1 MTGSNSFW
9 FAKTGA
15 SFYNDVIS
23 RSLKIDD
30 NTDARL
36 SRTLGT
42 ATDRAKYTLS
52 WWMKV
57 GNTPIATDTA
67 TIFDSGLN
75 GSNYSF
81 IYLNNGRTLACN
93 GVSGGSNSY
102 ALTTNDMLRDPT
114 AWYHCMFVYNS
125 SASTTTDRIYFIVN
139 GTRLTSTTGSPTYP
153 SSGVNDPYWNNS
165 NAHYIGYGGG
175 AANVTDFD
183 GYLADIYHIDG
194 QALDADD
201 FTELKNGVRI
211 PKEYTGSYGD
221 NGFHLAF
228 ASGTGTGTASSS
240 TIGADTSG
248 NDLHFTTTN
257 IDSNDVMLD
266 SPEVN
271 FATINFLGQSL
282 KSTVTASEGNLFF
295 DGSTL
300 SPSNYD
306 AGVVCNFGMKGGKWY
321 WETRLHGG
329 GTPPADGS
337 RDWAVGFA
345 PYSTV
350 SKSVDDG
357 TYGSVLGNGSSATLS
372 GYGYYNNS
380 GTIGIRH
387 NNSISAFGSAH
398 ASDDILGHAL
408 DLENGT
414 WVIYK
419 NGSSLGT
426 AATGIDTSLTYFAA
440 GGAIGG
446 TISSFD
452 VTFNFGQDS
461 TFNGAVSAGGN
472 ADGGGVGDFKYAVP
486 SGYLAC
492 CTRNLDDSTL
502 GPNSDEL
509 PNQHYQNYLFTGDSN
524 STRTISGLN
533 FQPDLLWSKTRD
545 TVGFTHR
552 IYDSTRGAD
561 KGFKIGDGAN
571 LYAIEST
578 NDLFD
583 GFTSDGYKTTTDGS
597 AGDLLNYDTANYINW
612 LWRANAG
619 TTTTNDAS
627 ATSVGNIDSVYQ
639 ANTTA
644 GFSIVQYTGTG
655 SAGGIAHGLGAVPH
669 FILIKNRTHNSG
681 NGSGTNWV
689 VYHRDMDP
697 TEPQDYSLYISTA
710 GRGDYVGMFN
720 DTAPTSTTFTVGTH
734 MTVNSGDPNYYMAYV
749 WTEIANFSR
758 FGLYNGNGNTNGP
771 YVHLGFRPALL
782 VVKNRDTTGSWAV
795 SDSARSPFNEVAN
808 TLLWDD
814 DATESGVSNDLNV
827 DFTANGFKIRDSNS
841 HYNSD
846 GAEYIYAAW
855 AEMPT
860 KYANAY

>member
-1 MTGSNSFW
+1 
-9 FAKTGA
+9 
-15 SFYNDVIS
+15 
-23 RSLKIDD
+23 
-30 NTDARL
+30 
-36 SRTLGT
+36 
-42 ATDRAKYTLS
+42 
-52 WWMKV
+52 
-57 GNTPIATDTA
+57 
-67 TIFDSGLN
+67 
-75 GSNYSF
+75 
-81 IYLNNGRTLACN
+81 
-93 GVSGGSNSY
+93 
-102 ALTTNDMLRDPT
+102 
-114 AWYHCMFVYNS
+114 
-125 SASTTTDRIYFIVN
+125 
-139 GTRLTSTTGSPTYP
+139 
-153 SSGVNDPYWNNS
+153 
-165 NAHYIGYGGG
+165 
-175 AANVTDFD
+175 
-183 GYLADIYHIDG
+183 
-194 QALDADD
+194 LDADD

-282 KSTVTASEGNLFF
+282 KSTVTASEGNLFY

-300 SPSNYD
+300 SPSNYNS
-306 AGVVCNFGMKGGKWY
+306 GVISNFGMKGGKWY

-345 PYSTV
+345 PYSTI

-372 GYGYYNNS
+372 GYGYYNHN
-380 GTIGIRH
+380 GTMGIRH

-509 PNQHYQNYLFTGDSN
+509 PNQHYQNYLFTGDSS

-545 TVGFTHR
+545 TVGFTH
-552 IYDSTRGAD
+552 
-561 KGFKIGDGAN
+561 
-571 LYAIEST
+571 
-578 NDLFD
+578 
-583 GFTSDGYKTTTDGS
+583 
-597 AGDLLNYDTANYINW
+597 
-612 LWRANAG
+612 
-619 TTTTNDAS
+619 
-627 ATSVGNIDSVYQ
+627 
-639 ANTTA
+639 
-644 GFSIVQYTGTG
+644 
-655 SAGGIAHGLGAVPH
+655 
-669 FILIKNRTHNSG
+669 
-681 NGSGTNWV
+681 
-689 VYHRDMDP
+689 
-697 TEPQDYSLYISTA
+697 
-710 GRGDYVGMFN
+710 
-720 DTAPTSTTFTVGTH
+720 
-734 MTVNSGDPNYYMAYV
+734 
-749 WTEIANFSR
+749 
-758 FGLYNGNGNTNGP
+758 
-771 YVHLGFRPALL
+771 
-782 VVKNRDTTGSWAV
+782 
-795 SDSARSPFNEVAN
+795 
-808 TLLWDD
+808 
-814 DATESGVSNDLNV
+814 
-827 DFTANGFKIRDSNS
+827 
-841 HYNSD
+841 
-846 GAEYIYAAW
+846 
-855 AEMPT
+855 
-860 KYANAY
+860 